1 MFIYRLAEAVDVVLL
16 FKLLKP
22 HSVTSSKFSQVS
34 TDFEKI
40 EVYSKILLS
49 SSSMICYYVEKSASL
64 VTELDLI
71 LRGA

>member
-22 HSVTSSKFSQVS
+22 HSVTASKFSQVS

-40 EVYSKILLS
+40 EVYSKILF
-49 SSSMICYYVEKSASL
+49 L
-64 VTELDLI
+64 V
-71 LRGA
+71 RV